1 MQGTQYHNGIPF
13 QASTPKKVW
22 RKIRKTI
29 VIDSRDRQFT
39 PQSSPG
45 EYTVTL
51 PAVYQNVYSAA
62 LKSIEIPFSFYTFSA
77 DAENTSISVTTGG
90 TTAIIT
96 IQDGNYTASGLAAE
110 LETQLNDPAAG
121 LTGTFDCTYST
132 VTSKLTITNDSSAF
146 TLNISD
152 TDPANVNCGK
162 ATNFTYNTWQ
172 NLAYYL
178 GFNQQ
183 SVTSTSIGGVQT
195 VVGDFAMNPSPC
207 TYFLMDVGILNKI
220 DETALDNKKSGRVN
234 GAFAK
239 IPVNVNT
246 GDYIFVLDTGTSPLN
261 YRVYNP
267 PISKLSQLQIKF
279 RHHDG
284 RILDFNG
291 VEHSFT
297 LEFELLD
304 NNFDE
309 YSGAEFSQF

>member
-13 QASTPKKVW
+13 QPSTPRKVW

-51 PAVYQNVYSAA
+51 PAVYQNVYSAV
-62 LKSIEIPFSFYTFSA
+62 LKSIEVPFSFYTFSA
-77 DAENTSISVTTGG
+77 CAGNTSISVSVGATSQT
-90 TTAIIT
+90 IT
-96 IQDGNYTASGLAAE
+96 ITDGNYTASGLASE
-110 LETQLNDPAAG
+110 LQTKLNASFG
-121 LTGTFDCTYST
+121 GSSFTCSYSSITG
-132 VTSKLTITNDSSAF
+132 KLTITHSASSF
-146 TLNISD
+146 TLNLSS
-152 TDPANVNCGK
+152 TDPANVACGK
-162 ATNFTYNTWQ
+162 ATNFTYETWQ
-172 NLAYYL
+172 NLAYFL
-178 GFNQQ
+178 GFNQETTA
-183 SVTSTSIGGVQT
+183 SALVGGVNT
-195 VVGDFAMNPSPC
+195 VVGDFAMNPSPS
-207 TYFLMDVGILNKI
+207 TYFLMDLGILNKI
-220 DETALDNKKSGRVN
+220 DEAALDNKKSGRIN

-246 GDYIFVLDTGTSPLN
+246 GDYIFIIDTGTSPLN
-261 YRVYNP
+261 YRIYNP
-267 PISKLSQLQIKF
+267 PIGKLSQLHVKF

-284 RILDFNG
+284 RIIDFNG

-297 LEFELLD
+297 LELELLD

>member
-1 MQGTQYHNGIPF
+1 MMQGTQYHNGIPF
-13 QASTPKKVW
+13 QPSTPKKVW
-22 RKIRKTI
+22 RKIRKTL

-39 PQSSPG
+39 PQSSSG

-51 PAVYQNVYSAA
+51 PAVYQNVYSAT

-77 DAENTSISVTTGG
+77 CAGNTSISVTSGS
-90 TTAIIT
+90 TATVT
-96 IQDGNYTASGLAAE
+96 IADGNYTASSLASE
-110 LETQLNDPAAG
+110 LQTKLNAAG
-121 LTGTFDCTYST
+121 LTGTFTCTYST
-132 VTSKLTITNDSSAF
+132 STGKLTITNNTGSF
-146 TLNISD
+146 TLNLNQN
-152 TDPANVNCGK
+152 DPANVNCGK
-162 ATNFTYNTWQ
+162 ATNFTYETWQ
-172 NLAYYL
+172 NLAYFL
-178 GFNQQ
+178 GFNYETT
-183 SVTSTSIGGVQT
+183 TSTSVGGVQT

-207 TYFLMDVGILNKI
+207 TYFLMELGLLNKI

-239 IPVNVNT
+239 IPVNVNS
-246 GDYIFVLDTGTSPLN
+246 GDYIFIQDTGTSPLN

-267 PISKLSQLQIKF
+267 PIGKLSQLQIKF

-284 RILDFNG
+284 RTLDFNG

-297 LEFELLD
+297 LELEILD

>member
-13 QASTPKKVW
+13 QSSTPRKVW

-51 PAVYQNVYSAA
+51 PAVYQNVYSAV

-77 DAENTSISVTTGG
+77 CAGNTSIVVTAGSQKT
-90 TTAIIT
+90 IT
-96 IQDGNYTASGLAAE
+96 IPDGNYTANSLTAE
-110 LETQLNDPAAG
+110 LETQLNAAFSPSP
-121 LTGTFDCTYST
+121 TFTCTYSSIT
-132 VTSKLTITNDSSAF
+132 GKLTITSSTSF
-146 TLNISD
+146 TLNLSSA
-152 TDPANVNCGK
+152 DPANAACGK
-162 ATNFTYNTWQ
+162 ATNFTYETWQ
-172 NLAYYL
+172 NLAYFL
-178 GFNQQ
+178 GFNQE
-183 SVTSTSIGGVQT
+183 TTASTSVSGVQT
-195 VVGDFAMNPSPC
+195 VVGDFAMNPSPS
-207 TYFLMDVGILNKI
+207 TYFLMELGLLNKI
-220 DETALDNKKSGRVN
+220 DETALDNKKSGRIN

-246 GDYIFVLDTGTSPLN
+246 GDYIFIIDTGTAPLN

-267 PISKLSQLQIKF
+267 PIGKLSQLHVKF

-284 RILDFNG
+284 RIIDFNG

-297 LEFELLD
+297 LELELLD

>member
-13 QASTPKKVW
+13 QPSTPRKVW

-39 PQSSPG
+39 PTSSPG

-51 PAVYQNVYSAA
+51 PAVYQNVYSAV

-77 DAENTSISVTTGG
+77 CAGNTSINVSTGIPSA
-90 TTAIIT
+90 TIT
-96 IQDGNYTASGLAAE
+96 ISDGNYTASGLASE
-110 LETQLNDPAAG
+110 LQTKLNAAG
-121 LTGTFDCTYST
+121 LTGTFTCTYSS
-132 VTSKLTITNDSSAF
+132 VTGKLTITNNTTVF
-146 TLNISD
+146 TLNLSS
-152 TDPANVNCGK
+152 TDPANTSCGK
-162 ATNFTYNTWQ
+162 ATNFTYETWQ
-172 NLAYYL
+172 NLAYFL
-178 GFNQQ
+178 GFNQELT
-183 SVTSTSIGGVQT
+183 SSTSVGGIQT
-195 VVGDFAMNPSPC
+195 IVGDFAMNPSPC
-207 TYFLMDVGILNKI
+207 TYFLMELGALNKI
-220 DETALDNKKSGRVN
+220 DEAALDNKKSGRIN
-234 GAFAK
+234 GSFAK

-246 GDYIFVLDTGTSPLN
+246 GDYIFILDTGTSPLN

-267 PISKLSQLQIKF
+267 PIGKLSQLQVKF

-284 RILDFNG
+284 RIIDFNG

-297 LEFELLD
+297 LELELLD

>member
-13 QASTPKKVW
+13 QPSTPRKVW

-51 PAVYQNVYSAA
+51 PAVYQNVYSAV

-77 DAENTSISVTTGG
+77 CAGNTSISVTTGG
-90 TTAIIT
+90 TPAVIT
-96 IQDGNYTASGLAAE
+96 IPDGNYTASGLASV
-110 LETQLNDPAAG
+110 LETQLNAAG
-121 LTGTFDCTYST
+121 LGTFNCSYSST
-132 VTSKLTITNDSSAF
+132 TGKLTITNDSSAF
-146 TLNISD
+146 TLNLNEN
-152 TDPANVNCGK
+152 DPANTNCGK

-178 GFNQQ
+178 GFNQETTM
-183 SVTSTSIGGVQT
+183 SATVSGTQT
-195 VVGDFAMNPSPC
+195 VVGDFAMNPSPS
-207 TYFLMDVGILNKI
+207 TYFLMDLGLLNKI
-220 DETALDNKKSGRVN
+220 DETALDNKKSGRIN

-246 GDYIFVLDTGTSPLN
+246 GDDIFIIDPGTSPLN

-267 PISKLSQLQIKF
+267 PISKLSQLHIKF

-284 RILDFNG
+284 RIIDFNG

-297 LEFELLD
+297 LELELLD